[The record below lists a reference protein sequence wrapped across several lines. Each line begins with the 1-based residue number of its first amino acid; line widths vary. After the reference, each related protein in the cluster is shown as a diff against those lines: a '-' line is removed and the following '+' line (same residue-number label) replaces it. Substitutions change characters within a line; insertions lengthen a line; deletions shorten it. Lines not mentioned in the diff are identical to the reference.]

1 MNTRA
6 ALLFMTLTLAA
17 CGSDSPTG
25 PQIRT
30 ENFSFSLVDPDR
42 CTCGNGIGQYTIDV
56 AAAGTLD
63 ATATWTPADA
73 NLVVRLLDS
82 SFNTIFATS
91 TPTGTT
97 ARLSHNVTPG
107 TYRMQV
113 FLGST
118 GARSASYQLTVSH
131 P

>member
-1 MNTRA
+1 
-6 ALLFMTLTLAA
+6 MTLTMAA

-25 PQIRT
+25 PQMRT
-30 ENFSFSLVDPDR
+30 EDFSFNLVDPDR
-42 CTCGNGIGQYTIDV
+42 CTCGNGLAQYTIDV

-63 ATATWTPADA
+63 AVATWSPADA

-82 SFNTIFATS
+82 SFNTVFATS

-97 ARLSHNVTPG
+97 ARLSFGVTPG

-113 FLGST
+113 FLSGTGSRT
-118 GARSASYQLTVSH
+118 ASYQLSVTH

>member
-1 MNTRA
+1 VNTRA
-6 ALLFMTLTLAA
+6 ALLFMTLALAA

-25 PQIRT
+25 PQVRT
-30 ENFSFSLVDPDR
+30 ETFSFSLVDPDR
-42 CTCGNGIGQYTIDV
+42 CTCGNGIAQYTIDV

-73 NLVVRLLDS
+73 NVIVRLLDS
-82 SFNTIFATS
+82 SFNTVFATS
-91 TPTGTT
+91 TATGAT

-113 FLGST
+113 FLSGT
-118 GARSASYQLTVSH
+118 GARNASYQLSVSH